1 MLRDSLQK
9 CNKMRYNIRMST
21 RLYDSIIV
29 GGGPAGLSAAIYMG
43 RFNRSVLVID
53 ARDAR
58 PAEPAA
64 AGGGRL
70 RAHSGR
76 WHTHEINENYLGFPN
91 GIRTTTLRAHG
102 VRQAEKFGAEF
113 AADKIATI
121 RKTREGFA
129 LRGARSYRARSVIL
143 ASGVADYFPAF
154 KHEPIYLGRSL
165 FWCITCDGHKTIGKR
180 VVVLGNN
187 DEAAC
192 TCMQLKIYHP
202 KLTFV
207 TNDPERKLKLSPKW
221 AQRLKRSRIPI
232 IMGSLAGVKGR
243 RGYFESVTLDS
254 GETIA
259 TDYVFSL
266 QPARPQAELAA
277 QLGVQLSRDGYVNT
291 DVEQRTSVR
300 RFYAAGDVT
309 RNFAHQIASA
319 VHEGSMAAQA
329 ANYDLYDRD
338 QLED

>member
-9 CNKMRYNIRMST
+9 CNKMRYNITMT
-21 RLYDSIIV
+21 LTLYDNIIV
-29 GGGPAGLSAAIYMG
+29 GGGPAGLSAAIYMA
-43 RFNRSVLVID
+43 RFNRKVLVID
-53 ARDAR
+53 AGAAG
-58 PAEPAA
+58 PASPEA
-64 AGGGRL
+64 AGGQHL
-70 RAHSGR
+70 KAHSGR
-76 WHTHEINENYLGFPN
+76 WHTHEINENYLGFPR
-91 GIRTTTLRAHG
+91 GIHTTALRAHG
-102 VRQAEKFGAEF
+102 VRQAQKFGAEF
-113 AADKIATI
+113 AADQIATI
-121 RKTREGFA
+121 RKMREGFA
-129 LRGARSYRARSVIL
+129 LRGARSYRARTVIL

-180 VVVLGNN
+180 VAVLGNN

-221 AQRLKRSRIPI
+221 VQRLKRSRIPI
-232 IMGSLAGVKGR
+232 IKGSVVGVKGS
-243 RGYFESVTLDS
+243 RGYFESITLDS

-266 QPARPQAELAA
+266 QPARPHVELAA
-277 QLGVQLSRDGYVNT
+277 QLGVQLSREGYVNT
-291 DVEQRTSVR
+291 DSEQRTNVR

-329 ANYDLYDRD
+329 ANYDLYDRN
-338 QLED
+338 QIED